1 MSTSKAIVYTRSCHH
16 CKQTKSARVWFKSS
30 RPDIYICHPCHAPYT
45 RDLEGKL
52 SISLAKVSELKPLK
66 NSLML
71 KSQEVE
77 ELEET
82 ISHLQKKIE
91 KLQDY

>member
-1 MSTSKAIVYTRSCHH
+1 
-16 CKQTKSARVWFKSS
+16 
-30 RPDIYICHPCHAPYT
+30 
-45 RDLEGKL
+45 
-52 SISLAKVSELKPLK
+52 LAKIAELKPLK

-71 KSQEVE
+71 KSQEIE

-82 ISHLQKKIE
+82 ISHLQKKID

>member
-1 MSTSKAIVYTRSCHH
+1 MTTKAIVYTRSCYH
-16 CKQTKSARVWFKSS
+16 CKQTKQARIWFKSS
-30 RPDIYICHPCHAPYT
+30 RPEVYVCHPCHAPYT

-52 SISLAKVSELKPLK
+52 SKSLTKLSELLPLK

-71 KSQEVE
+71 KTQEVE

-82 ISHLQKKIE
+82 VAALQNKIK
-91 KLQDY
+91 KLQEY